1 MTTKH
6 ERVIQ
11 YIQSLPIGSK
21 VSVRGMAKDL
31 QVSEGTAYR
40 AIKDA
45 ENAGLVSTIERVGTL
60 RIEQKYDLNSG
71 HLTLAD
77 ILPLI
82 DGEVLGGQSGLNK
95 PLSKYII
102 GAMTL
107 NAMERYFDK
116 DTLMIVG
123 NRSEVQRHSLKH
135 GVAVLITGGFKTDPD
150 IITLANQ
157 QELPIMTTHYDTFT
171 VASMINRSL
180 NEQMIR
186 QDMVT
191 VEEVY
196 TPIEET
202 QSLSPTDTIED
213 FKQKSKLTGL
223 SRFPVVNHTR
233 LVGVVTA
240 NDLMGK
246 GDQVTIERA
255 MSKKVITVKSHM
267 SVAAVSYKMVWEDIE
282 MIPVVADNM
291 DLLGVISRHD
301 VMKALQNVQ
310 QQAKMAQTYDQELV
324 QHLEPA
330 HHHAFNAKYDYRLKV
345 QPQMVTSLGSI
356 SYGALCELMTQ
367 VAIEK
372 VKAKTGHTIIIESFN
387 LNYFTTIQLGYLID
401 FQVDVLNANRRSS
414 ITQVRVYHE
423 NSLFAQATVGLQNI
437 NK

>member
-21 VSVRGMAKDL
+21 VSVRGIAKEL
-31 QVSEGTAYR
+31 KVSEGTAYR

-45 ENAGLVSTIERVGTL
+45 ENSGLVSTIERVGTL
-60 RIEQKYDLNSG
+60 RIEQKHNLNSS
-71 HLTLAD
+71 HLVLDD

-82 DGEVLGGQSGLNK
+82 DGEVLGGQAGLSK

-107 NAMERYFDK
+107 NAMERYFDVE
-116 DTLMIVG
+116 TLMIVG
-123 NRSEVQRHSLKH
+123 NRSEVQRHSLKN
-135 GVAVLITGGFKTDPD
+135 GVAVLITGGFKADPD

-157 QELPIMTTHYDTFT
+157 QELPVMTTHYDTFT
-171 VASMINRSL
+171 VASLINRSL

-186 QDMVT
+186 QDIVT

-196 TPIEET
+196 TPLEQT
-202 QSLSPTDTIED
+202 QALSPSDTIEE
-213 FKQKSKLTGL
+213 FKHKSALTGL
-223 SRFPVVNHTR
+223 SRFPVVNNGR

-282 MIPVVADNM
+282 MIPVVADNL

-310 QQAKMAQTYDQELV
+310 QQAKMAQTYDQELTN
-324 QHLEPA
+324 HLKPVDP
-330 HHHAFNAKYDYRLKV
+330 HAFNSKYDYHLKV
-345 QPQMVTSLGSI
+345 QPQMVNSLGSI
-356 SYGALCELMTQ
+356 SYGALCELMIQ
-367 VAIEK
+367 VAIQR
-372 VKAKTGHTIIIESFN
+372 VKAKTGHTIIVEDLN
-387 LNYFTTIQLGYLID
+387 LNYFTTIQLGYPID
-401 FQVDVLNANRRSS
+401 FRVEILNYNRRSS
-414 ITQVRVYHE
+414 ITQVQVFYE
-423 NSLFAQATVGLQNI
+423 NSLFAQATIGLQHI